1 MGVKQVYRYCDPCA
15 KVVRID
21 EPECAHFGRAQRNS
35 ESVTVVFRGPDGK
48 ISIPWEPTA
57 KCPEGFV
64 REEVRGARAVRRLE
78 RELDAKDLA
87 THRATEERKA
97 RFQEPINKVVRENLH
112 HKLRN
117 ARHPFERQ
125 LVQGMLDRMD
135 RGYSSN
141 YEAGNH
147 RD

>member
-1 MGVKQVYRYCDPCA
+1 MGVRQIYRHCTPCNR
-15 KVVRID
+15 VVRVD

-48 ISIPWEPTA
+48 VSIPWEPTA

-97 RFQEPINKVVRENLH
+97 RFQEPINKVVRENLLH
-112 HKLRN
+112 RMRN
-117 ARHPFERQ
+117 ATHPFEKSLAQ
-125 LVQGMLDRMD
+125 AALDRME
-135 RGYSSN
+135 RSYSTN
-141 YEAGNH
+141 YDAGNH
-147 RD
+147 RS